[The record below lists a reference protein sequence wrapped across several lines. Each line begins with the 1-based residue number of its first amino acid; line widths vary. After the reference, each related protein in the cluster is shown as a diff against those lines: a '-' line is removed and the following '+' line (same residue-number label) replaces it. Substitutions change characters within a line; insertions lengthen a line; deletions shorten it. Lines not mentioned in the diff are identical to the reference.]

1 MFVLSKSQVYTIY
14 LGFGLNLTST
24 NVPRLS
30 DWLERA
36 KVPSERADLLWQ
48 EIQALAQALPAEA
61 IEQDVMAL
69 LESLLA
75 LKVSPDVLLAAA
87 LAKWPALQAS
97 VNVKQEGLPRIQPL
111 LDGIKAAEQVWS
123 LHAQRE
129 NPGNSEGLRRLLL
142 ALVRDL
148 RVVPILLAMQLQRLR
163 QASQY
168 SEQERRALA
177 QLTADI
183 HSPLANRLGI
193 WQLKWE
199 LEDLAFRYLQPET
212 YQKIAKLLDEKRTG
226 RERFIEQVK
235 QKMREALLEAG
246 IEADIAGRPKH
257 IYSIWK
263 KMQRKNL
270 PFSELYDIRAIRVLV
285 KDIPSC
291 YTVLGVVHQLWPSI
305 PSEYDDYIAHPKGND
320 YRSLHTAVLGPENRT
335 LEIQIRTPEMHE
347 HAELGV
353 AAHWRYKEG
362 GPGDASFE
370 RKVAW
375 MRQLLEQRDSDES
388 HDLSAGFNTELL
400 EDRVYLLTPKGEV
413 FDLPHGSTVLDFAY
427 HVHTEVGHRC
437 RGAKVN
443 GRIVTLDFKPGS
455 GDRIEIITSK
465 VSEPRR
471 DWLMSSNG
479 FLVSGR
485 ARDKVRAWFHKI
497 DRARNLQA
505 GRDIL
510 EKELR
515 RVALLHADITPTLE
529 KFRLPNTDELYLA
542 LALGDI
548 GPNQISRALHE
559 IQQTSKV
566 PEVVKATPKKY
577 AIKKNAGQFTVE
589 GVGNLMT
596 QLARCCQPVP
606 GDEITG
612 YLTRGRGVSIHRAS
626 CPSLQRLQ
634 SLHEDRCL
642 PVNWGQA
649 DKSRYLVNVVV
660 RAFDRKWLL
669 KDITNIIGQNEVQI
683 QGVESKIDGSHG
695 MAEIN
700 FLLKVTDFEQLSDL
714 LGRLNA
720 VPGIQEARR
729 LG

>member
-1 MFVLSKSQVYTIY
+1 MFVLSKAQVYTIY
-14 LGFGLNLTST
+14 AGFRLNLSSAR
-24 NVPRLS
+24 VHRLS
-30 DWLERA
+30 DWLEQA
-36 KVPSERADLLWQ
+36 KTAAERGDPLWQ
-48 EIQALAQALPAEA
+48 AFQALAQSLPGDAAEQET
-61 IEQDVMAL
+61 IPL

-75 LKVSPDVLLAAA
+75 LKVGPDVLLAAA
-87 LAKWPALQAS
+87 LAKWPALQAAI
-97 VNVKQEGLPRIQPL
+97 NPKQEGLVRLQPL

-163 QASQY
+163 QAGKY
-168 SEQERRALA
+168 TEQERRALA

-226 RERFIEQVK
+226 REKFIEQVK
-235 QKMREALLEAG
+235 QKMRDALLEAG

-263 KMQRKNL
+263 KMQRKNV

-320 YRSLHTAVLGPENRT
+320 YRSLHTAVHGPDNRT

-362 GPGDASFE
+362 GSSDASFE

-375 MRQLLEQRDSDES
+375 MRQLLEQRDNNEA
-388 HDLSAGFNTELL
+388 HDLLAGFSTELM

-413 FDLPHGSTVLDFAY
+413 FDLTHGATVLDFAY

-443 GRIVTLDFKPGS
+443 GRIVTLDFKPSS

-515 RVALLHADITPTLE
+515 RVALLNADLAPILE
-529 KFRLPNTDELYLA
+529 KFRLPNTEELYLS
-542 LALGDI
+542 LALGDV
-548 GPNQISRALHE
+548 GPNQVSRALHE
-559 IQQTSKV
+559 HLQTSKL
-566 PEVVKATPKKY
+566 PEVVKTAPKKY
-577 AIKKNAGQFTVE
+577 AIKKNVGQFTVE
-589 GVGNLMT
+589 GVGNLLT

-612 YLTRGRGVSIHRAS
+612 YLTQGRGVSIHRAS
-626 CPSLQRLQ
+626 CASLRRLM

-642 PVNWGQA
+642 PVNWGQS
-649 DKSRYLVNVVV
+649 DKSRYMVNVVV

-683 QGVESKIDGSHG
+683 QGVDSKIDASHG